1 MTVQGAGSTGKI
13 HVIHIITNAIES
25 IFPDKVTQ
33 TCAPTGCAAYSI
45 GGKTVHSFF
54 KISVKDAGTELSPA
68 KEQQMKE
75 DILRL
80 LCLIIDERSLL
91 SMDALGAA
99 ERNCTMNAHGGVN
112 RNKDWGGIPIVLLF
126 GDDYQL
132 PAVVIDRKGYGATR
146 VIGDDGMLNMAL
158 NTIQKAGRNVF
169 LRPAS
174 VVHPLTRSQRL
185 YSGFVQLQTF
195 CAAIRYNGGLI
206 EDPAESL
213 LRLKCNHPGISDAIR
228 QEL

>member
-1 MTVQGAGSTGKI
+1 MLSF
-13 HVIHIITNAIES
+13 NAFS
-25 IFPDKVTQ
+25 LRV
-33 TCAPTGCAAYSI
+33 CAAIHRIVYHPTQQTAFRRVEVFPSYSI

-54 KISVKDAGTELSPA
+54 KISVKDAGTLLSPA

-99 ERNCTMNAHGGVN
+99 ERNCSMNAHGGVD

-132 PAVVIDRKGYGATR
+132 PAVVIDKK
-146 VIGDDGMLNMAL
+146 VM
-158 NTIQKAGRNVF
+158 
-169 LRPAS
+169 
-174 VVHPLTRSQRL
+174 
-185 YSGFVQLQTF
+185 VQL
-195 CAAIRYNGGLI
+195 
-206 EDPAESL
+206 EL
-213 LRLKCNHPGISDAIR
+213 LVMMEC
-228 QEL
+228 